1 MSQPASSKKKSRR
14 ASASKRRQQKEPSPP
29 PEVEEQLPAV
39 EVPAVWRSELTAR
52 EWAQLLVAD
61 HMMQVGTAPT
71 EPTLSMMVW
80 PHTAEVLQDGVP
92 AEDAVGDQPE
102 VAQLLLEAIS
112 RSTAHQPTTGSQ
124 AKLSIDRSL
133 EESSPTCES
142 PELPWIGEVRQ
153 LQQQMDAER

>member
-1 MSQPASSKKKSRR
+1 
-14 ASASKRRQQKEPSPP
+14 
-29 PEVEEQLPAV
+29 
-39 EVPAVWRSELTAR
+39 
-52 EWAQLLVAD
+52 
-61 HMMQVGTAPT
+61 MQVGTAPT

-142 PELPWIGEVRQ
+142 PESPWIGEVRQ
-153 LQQQMDAER
+153 LQQQMDAEDPLSAELKAAEATETAFSPLELDCAEGSNR